1 MSEPRKSIVSP
12 LPGIFYRRPNPQS
25 DVYVREGDTVKSG
38 DTIGLVEVM
47 KNFYEIQA
55 EEDGIIAAFSV
66 ENEAM
71 VDVGQEIAVLIPK
84 EDK

>member
-1 MSEPRKSIVSP
+1 M
-12 LPGIFYRRPNPQS
+12 
-25 DVYVREGDTVKSG
+25 KSG